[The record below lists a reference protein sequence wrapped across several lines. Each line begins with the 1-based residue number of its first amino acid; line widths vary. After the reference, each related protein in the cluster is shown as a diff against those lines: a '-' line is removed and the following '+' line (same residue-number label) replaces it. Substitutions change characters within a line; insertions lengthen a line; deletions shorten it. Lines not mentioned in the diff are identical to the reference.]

1 MNALLPRLSSIHR
14 LSDTPLVSVIIAN
27 HNYGRYIGS
36 AIDSV
41 LKQTYQPIELI
52 VVDDGSTDNS
62 REVIEAYGERLTAIF
77 QANTGQGPAFT
88 AGLQQ
93 SSGDIICWL
102 DADDY
107 FHPDKVARVVEALIR
122 HPEWVQL
129 SHGRVTVNGQGK
141 TIGRDPTFFSQGD
154 VRSLLLEYGRY
165 AWAVTSALS
174 HRRWVLEAIAP
185 FPARPQA
192 ADTFITATVPFYGE
206 VGAIDDKLMYRR
218 QHGSNRRARSANVDY
233 LIEQRTDTRDC
244 INRAARLTDC
254 PQQLDIE
261 RDADYLSYLSVQQN
275 RPSLGRSLVVLRL
288 TLAEG
293 WSLGQG
299 LKDTLERLIRR
310 CTCAIAPQQ
319 GLAIASLG
327 PRRYLYQKLNL
338 YQKLTSK
345 TTGSASPSPSS
356 IPGGQQR

>member
-1 MNALLPRLSSIHR
+1 MNAPLPSLSSLHP
-14 LSDTPLVSVIIAN
+14 LPDNPLVSVIIAN
-27 HNYGRYIGS
+27 HNYGRFIGM

-41 LKQTYQPIELI
+41 LKQTYAPLELI

-62 REVIEAYGERLTAIF
+62 REVIEAYGDRLTAIF
-77 QANTGQGPAFT
+77 QDNAGQGPAFT

-93 SSGDIICWL
+93 SSGEIICWL

-107 FHPDKVARVVEALIR
+107 FHPDKVTRVVDALSR

-129 SHGRVTVNGQGK
+129 SHGRVTVDEQGE
-141 TIGRDPTFFSQGD
+141 TIGRDPTLFSQGD

-192 ADTFITATVPFYGE
+192 ADTFITATVPFYGP
-206 VGAIDDKLMYRR
+206 VGAIGDKLMYRR

-233 LIEQRTDTRDC
+233 LIEQRKDTRDC
-244 INRAARLTDC
+244 INQAARLTDC
-254 PQQLDIE
+254 THRLDIE

-275 RPSLGRSLVVLRL
+275 RPSLGRFVAVLRL

-299 LKDTLERLIRR
+299 IKDTLERLIRR
-310 CTCAIAPQQ
+310 GACAIAPQQ

-327 PRRYLYQKLNL
+327 PRRYLYQKLSL

-345 TTGSASPSPSS
+345 TAEPSS
-356 IPGGQQR
+356 LPKGQQQ